1 MTYIRIYIPKAFSKV
16 CHTFKV
22 LMKVRL
28 LSYFG
33 EGYLVQNSGNKD
45 TLPEQREK
53 KKKQSAEQNLVTED
67 TYESQDKNGD

>member
-1 MTYIRIYIPKAFSKV
+1 MTYVFTYIPKAFSKV
-16 CHTFKV
+16 CHTFKA

-33 EGYLVQNSGNKD
+33 EVYLVWNSQNKD
-45 TLPEQREK
+45 TLPKQRE

>member
-1 MTYIRIYIPKAFSKV
+1 MKYIRIYIPKAFSKV

-22 LMKVRL
+22 LMKVRF

>member
-1 MTYIRIYIPKAFSKV
+1 MMTYIRIYIPKAFSKV

-22 LMKVRL
+22 LMKVRF

-53 KKKQSAEQNLVTED
+53 KKKAISRTEL
-67 TYESQDKNGD
+67 GD